1 MLWLDISSIAPL
13 WRIDQA
19 WQTLPMLPHTSH
31 EALAAWVRL
40 STEPGLG
47 PIKIH
52 RLLSLFD
59 SPQDL
64 YCASSDALHA
74 RLPAALALKLSQAPD
89 LARLRQI
96 DATLAWLA
104 DEAHHLLTVTHPL
117 YPTLLKEIPDHPVLL
132 YAQGDLQ
139 RLQHAGIAIV
149 GARNATADGRDHAK
163 AFARHLSEQG
173 WCVISGLA
181 HGIDAAAHAGALCTS
196 PNAGGTIAVL
206 GTGIDIIYPAAHR
219 VLSEKIVSQQGL
231 ILSEFSLGTPPLA
244 GHFPRRNRIVAG
256 LARGVLVVEAACKSG
271 SLITARLAAEMGREV
286 FAIPG
291 SIHSPLSKGP
301 HALIQQGAKLV
312 ANAEDILSE
321 LSHVSFA
328 AVPDHTIPARLTGE
342 AAHPQIETSAM
353 AHRSREWAQSPLWA
367 EIGYNPVSEET
378 LAQRSGLAPMHI
390 QAELLTL
397 ELSGAITRTSNG
409 RVSRVHQQGV
419 T

>member
-1 MLWLDISSIAPL
+1 MLWLDISSIDPL
-13 WRIDQA
+13 WRVDEA
-19 WQTLPMLPHTSH
+19 WHTAPMLPHTSD
-31 EALAAWVRL
+31 EALAAWIRL

-47 PIKIH
+47 PIQTH
-52 RLLSLFD
+52 RLLSHFD
-59 SPQDL
+59 SPHAL
-64 YCASSDALHA
+64 YCASSDALYA
-74 RLPAALALKLSQAPD
+74 RLPPALALKLTQTPD
-89 LARLRQI
+89 LVRQRQI
-96 DATLAWLA
+96 DAALDWLTH
-104 DEAHHLLTVTHPL
+104 DGHHLLTVAHPL

-139 RLQHAGIAIV
+139 RLQNEGIAIV

-163 AFARHLSEQG
+163 AFARYLSEQG

-181 HGIDAAAHAGALCTS
+181 HGIDAAAHAGALCPS
-196 PNAGGTIAVL
+196 ANAGGTIAVL
-206 GTGIDIIYPAAHR
+206 GTGIDIIYPATHR
-219 VLSEKIVSQQGL
+219 ALAQQIVSQQGL
-231 ILSEFSLGTPPLA
+231 ILSEFGLGTPPLA

-271 SLITARLAAEMGREV
+271 SLITARLATEMGREV

-321 LSHVSFA
+321 LSHVSLSI
-328 AVPDHTIPARLTGE
+328 VPDHATSERLTD
-342 AAHPQIETSAM
+342 AADQRIETPAM
-353 AHRSREWAQSPLWA
+353 THRAREWAQSPLWA
-367 EIGYNPVSEET
+367 EIGYEPVTEEK
-378 LAQRSGLAPMHI
+378 LAQRSGLAPMLI

-409 RVSRVHQQGV
+409 RVSRLR
-419 T
+419 